1 MIAGSGGAVE
11 DSPIEKSLALTRLYQ
26 PIVEEMKAL
35 RDHLH
40 DEFASSEPFVNE
52 LLEHLAKFRGKQIRP
67 ACVFLAGKCFGE
79 THSDHIRCAAV
90 VELIHT
96 ATLVHDDLLDQ
107 ADIRRRVDTVHSR
120 YGDRAAILLGDII
133 YARGFV
139 ISTEV
144 EGAAKQL
151 AECTREICIGE
162 MLQVGSAGDLN
173 LSEEQYF
180 QIIHRKTAILYGLSC
195 RLGATLSGASD
206 EQADALER
214 FGILLGTAFQIADDA
229 LDLVGDQ
236 ETVGKSLGTDLV
248 NGKMTLPLILLRDQL
263 DDEGRESLMQLLEAA
278 AAGQSDDAAHAK
290 LLKWFE
296 QEGILERV
304 QQRASDSIDGAL
316 DALRDASGPGPAR
329 ERLEEL
335 ARFVVRREL

>member
-1 MIAGSGGAVE
+1 MILGNGGAVE
-11 DSPIEKSLALTRLYQ
+11 ESPIEKSLALASLYE
-26 PIVEEMKAL
+26 PIVEEMNAL
-35 RDHLH
+35 REYLQV
-40 DEFASSEPFVNE
+40 EFASSEPFVHE
-52 LLEHLAKFRGKQIRP
+52 LLEHLAQFRGKQIRP
-67 ACVFLAGKCFGE
+67 ACVFLAGKCFGDV
-79 THSDHIRCAAV
+79 HQDHILCAAV

-107 ADIRRRVDTVHSR
+107 AEIRRRVDTIHSR

-144 EGAAKQL
+144 EGAARQL

-173 LSEEQYF
+173 LTEEQYF

-195 RLGATLSGASD
+195 RLGATLSGASV

-229 LDLVGDQ
+229 LDLIGDQ
-236 ETVGKSLGTDLV
+236 EKVGKSLGTDLV
-248 NGKMTLPLILLRDQL
+248 NGKMTLPLILLRDGL
-263 DDEGRESLMQLLEAA
+263 DEASRSRLMSLLEAA
-278 AAGQSDDAAHAK
+278 ASGQSDSTAHAQ
-290 LLKWFE
+290 LMQWFD
-296 QEGILERV
+296 QEGILEKV
-304 QQRASDSIDGAL
+304 QQRATDTIGNA
-316 DALRDASGPGPAR
+316 
-329 ERLEEL
+329 LEEL
-335 ARFVVRREL
+335 RGSAKQSAARDRLEKLAGFVVRREL